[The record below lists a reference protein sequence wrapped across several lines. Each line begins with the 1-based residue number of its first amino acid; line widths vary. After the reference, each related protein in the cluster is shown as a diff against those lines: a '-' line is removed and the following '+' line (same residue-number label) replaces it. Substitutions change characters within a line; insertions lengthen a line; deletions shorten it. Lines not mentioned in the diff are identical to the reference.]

1 MFGKNKGKSI
11 DDMTTEEIEKYL
23 ESRKASEQ
31 SDQTLKDRVD
41 ESVAMDEKD
50 TGTEDGQTASDR
62 VDEALGKD
70 VAADKTEDES
80 EPDEADDA
88 DDAEPAT
95 DGTEESEPAAAQ
107 AAEQGDSATP
117 DDGWRSSI
125 EQKLDAIKAELD
137 GIRRAPQAVDDKTA
151 DKLTALENKFN

>member
-1 MFGKNKGKSI
+1 MFGRNKGKSI

-50 TGTEDGQTASDR
+50 TGTDDGQTAADR
-62 VDEALGKD
+62 VDEALGEDAETDKPED
-70 VAADKTEDES
+70 EDKPDETKPAADGTTES
-80 EPDEADDA
+80 EPV
-88 DDAEPAT
+88 AEP
-95 DGTEESEPAAAQ
+95 SEP
-107 AAEQGDSATP
+107 GDSTPP
-117 DDGWRSSI
+117 DDDWRSRI
-125 EQKLDAIKAELD
+125 EQKLDTLKAELD

-151 DKLTALENKFN
+151 DKLTALENNFN

>member
-1 MFGKNKGKSI
+1 MFGRNKGKSI

-50 TGTEDGQTASDR
+50 TGTDDEQTAADR
-62 VDEALGKD
+62 VDEALGEDAETDKPED
-70 VAADKTEDES
+70 EGKPDEAEPAADGTTES
-80 EPDEADDA
+80 EPV
-88 DDAEPAT
+88 AEP
-95 DGTEESEPAAAQ
+95 SEP
-107 AAEQGDSATP
+107 GDSTPP
-117 DDGWRSSI
+117 DDDWRSRI
-125 EQKLDAIKAELD
+125 EQKLDTLKAELD

>member
-1 MFGKNKGKSI
+1 MFGRNKGKSI

-50 TGTEDGQTASDR
+50 TGTDDGQTAADR
-62 VDEALGKD
+62 VDEALGEDAETDKPED
-70 VAADKTEDES
+70 EGKPDEAEPAADGTTES
-80 EPDEADDA
+80 EPV
-88 DDAEPAT
+88 
-95 DGTEESEPAAAQ
+95 AAQ

>member
-1 MFGKNKGKSI
+1 MFGRNKGKSI

-50 TGTEDGQTASDR
+50 TGTDDEQTAADR
-62 VDEALGKD
+62 VDEALGEDAETDKPED
-70 VAADKTEDES
+70 EDKPDEAEPPADGTTES
-80 EPDEADDA
+80 EPV
-88 DDAEPAT
+88 AEP
-95 DGTEESEPAAAQ
+95 SEP
-107 AAEQGDSATP
+107 GDSTPP
-117 DDGWRSSI
+117 DDDWRSRI
-125 EQKLDAIKAELD
+125 EQKLDTLKAELD
-137 GIRRAPQAVDDKTA
+137 GIRRTPQAADTKTA